1 MKIRNFLILCLVI
14 GFILTS
20 FLLYRYIVETKISKV
35 SDPIENYLIRDVSC
49 SFSYK
54 MGSGMVVLFQGKE
67 YIVDLPRDL
76 CKDIEDGFV
85 KPELYYSSMNDS
97 LFIKG
102 YNFQLV
108 SVLISFIFS
117 IILPLIGFIVYRN
130 ELDNNYNTM

>member
-1 MKIRNFLILCLVI
+1 
-14 GFILTS
+14 
-20 FLLYRYIVETKISKV
+20 
-35 SDPIENYLIRDVSC
+35 
-49 SFSYK
+49 

-67 YIVDLPRDL
+67 YIVDLPKDL
-76 CKDIEDGFV
+76 CKDIENGLV
-85 KPELYYSSMNDS
+85 KPELYYSSMDDS